1 MNAAERLIRRVDRW
15 QQRHRPAA
23 YVIGVIKKYGDDNGG
38 QLAASLTHTG
48 FVTLFPLLLVLATIL
63 GLVASVDP
71 AIRHSVNSAVAKQ
84 FPLIGRDLTENV
96 SALHQASVIGLIVG
110 LLITVWGTMGLSQS
124 GMFAMAQIWNIP
136 GPQRPGYL
144 QRLGRSGLF
153 LLVLGVGVIA
163 TTGLASLSAF
173 GQISEAIVIGADALA
188 VVVNVGMY
196 VLGYRVLTPAEVPTK
211 DLIPGAIL
219 AGLLWTVLQ
228 SAGALVVKHFFLHS
242 QSLYHIFGIVLTLV
256 AWIYLVVVITLYCA
270 EVNAV
275 RARKLY
281 PRSLVQPPLTEADR
295 TALALQPLQ
304 NQRRPEQEIS
314 VSFTTDE

>member
-1 MNAAERLIRRVDRW
+1 
-15 QQRHRPAA
+15 
-23 YVIGVIKKYGDDNGG
+23 
-38 QLAASLTHTG
+38 
-48 FVTLFPLLLVLATIL
+48 
-63 GLVASVDP
+63 
-71 AIRHSVNSAVAKQ
+71 
-84 FPLIGRDLTENV
+84 
-96 SALHQASVIGLIVG
+96 
-110 LLITVWGTMGLSQS
+110 
-124 GMFAMAQIWNIP
+124 MFAMAQIWNIP

-173 GQISEAIVIGADALA
+173 GQISQAIVVGADALA
-188 VVVNVGMY
+188 LVVNVGMY

-228 SAGALVVKHFFLHS
+228 SVGALVVKHFFLHS

-256 AWIYLVVVITLYCA
+256 AWIYLVVVITLYSA

-295 TALALQPLQ
+295 KALALQPLQ
-304 NQRRPEQEIS
+304 DQRRPEQEIS
-314 VSFTTDE
+314 VSFTGDE